1 MTVGPGI
8 GMPQAR
14 VSMHS
19 DAWLLRGISS
29 IPGRLLLE
37 HGHIRFVAASS
48 GTAWPWQLRKLARQL
63 ATTWPGDGDGRA
75 HDAELFR
82 WPLAA
87 VRAWA
92 PWYYFSGGIRL
103 AHAGQVLRFSFGR
116 PVDADAR
123 GEELDVYREVDRMR
137 ATGLQ
142 WLAVLSQ
149 AGMRRGHA
157 EGPPRR
163 RLAPLACFSFS
174 ALVPTAAYLGMFLW
188 LGADARQWPLVLM
201 VLWLGVLC
209 GWTLPARWAI
219 TPMRA
224 AMMALAGLSIGWLFA
239 VVITWGFALQGAWVL
254 PVYALACHQGR
265 RLGMR
270 RGL

>member
-1 MTVGPGI
+1 
-8 GMPQAR
+8 
-14 VSMHS
+14 MHS
-19 DAWLLRGISS
+19 DAWLLRGVSS

-37 HGHIRFVAASS
+37 HGHIRFVVSSS

-75 HDAELFR
+75 RDAELFR
-82 WPLAA
+82 WPLDG

-92 PWYYFSGGIRL
+92 PRYYFSGGIRL
-103 AHAGQVLRFSFGR
+103 AHAGRVLRFSFGR
-116 PVDADAR
+116 PVDAEAR

-142 WLAVLSQ
+142 WRATLSQ
-149 AGMRRGHA
+149 AGVQC
-157 EGPPRR
+157 GPPDGPSRR
-163 RLAPLACFSFS
+163 ILAPLACFSFS

-201 VLWLGVLC
+201 VLLLGVVF
-209 GWTLPARWAI
+209 GWILPARWAI

-224 AMMALAGLSIGWLFA
+224 AMMALAGLSFGWLFA
-239 VVITWGFALQGAWVL
+239 VVITWGFALQGVWVL
-254 PVYALACHQGR
+254 PTYALACHLGR
-265 RLGMR
+265 RRGMR
-270 RGL
+270 RVL